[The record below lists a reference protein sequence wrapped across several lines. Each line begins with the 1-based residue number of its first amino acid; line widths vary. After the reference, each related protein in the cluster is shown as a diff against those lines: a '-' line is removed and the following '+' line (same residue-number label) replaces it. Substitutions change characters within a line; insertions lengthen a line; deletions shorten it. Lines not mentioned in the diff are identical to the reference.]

1 MEPQRIFLP
10 LLLASTLAAT
20 PTPMPSPMPTPAK
33 HTPPALTALY
43 VAAGAALI
51 TLLVVSA
58 HNQCE
63 RDPALCSCNNNNN
76 SDDFDNSSAR
86 PGIGLTFHIPIP

>member
-33 HTPPALTALY
+33 HTSPALTALY
-43 VAAGAALI
+43 VAGGAALI

-63 RDPALCSCNNNNN
+63 RDPALCSCNNST

-86 PGIGLTFHIPIP
+86 PGIGIAFHFPIP